1 MKFTLIELLEIIVII
16 TTLLYNY
23 FLIKQQIICWLF
35 GFLSSVTGLVIFYE
49 KQLIGQVILHVFYA
63 LMAVYGWY
71 IWGKN
76 KQELKVKK
84 WTISMQAYI
93 LSFGFII
100 SFVLSNFVLNHFIE
114 NINVLDI
121 LITVFCFIATFKETH
136 KIVTAWIYWI
146 VLNAASFV
154 LYLQS
159 DLFIYALLMLIYTA
173 LSIKGYLT
181 WNKELKTNDFHSD
194 DY

>member
-35 GFLSSVTGLVIFYE
+35 GFLSSVTGLVIFHE

-63 LMAVYGWY
+63 LMAIYGWY

-181 WNKELKTNDFHSD
+181 WNKELKTNDFQSD

>member
-63 LMAVYGWY
+63 LMAIYGWY

-84 WTISMQAYI
+84 WTITMQAYT
-93 LSFGFII
+93 LAFGFII
-100 SFVLSNFVLNHFIE
+100 SFVLSYFVLNRFIE

-146 VLNAASFV
+146 ILNAASFV
-154 LYLQS
+154 LYLQTG
-159 DLFIYALLMLIYTA
+159 LFIYALLMVIYTL
-173 LSIKGYLT
+173 LSVKGYLT
-181 WNKELKTNDFHSD
+181 WNKELKNNKII
-194 DY
+194 

>member
-1 MKFTLIELLEIIVII
+1 MNFNFITILEIFVII
-16 TTLLYNY
+16 TTLLYNF
-23 FLIKQQIICWLF
+23 FLIKQKLICWLF
-35 GFLSSVTGLVIFYE
+35 GFISSVTGLIIFYE
-49 KQLIGQVILHVFYA
+49 KQLVGQVFLHVFYA

-84 WTISMQAYI
+84 WTTALQAYT
-93 LSFGFII
+93 LAFGFII
-100 SFVLSNFVLNHFIE
+100 SFVLSYFVLNYFIK
-114 NINVLDI
+114 NINVLDV

-146 VLNAASFV
+146 VLNAASFI

-159 DLFIYALLMLIYTA
+159 DLFIYAILMLIYAA
-173 LSIKGYLT
+173 LSVKGYLI
-181 WNKELKTNDFHSD
+181 WNKELKASNLKSAE
-194 DY
+194 

>member
-63 LMAVYGWY
+63 LMALYGWY

-84 WTISMQAYI
+84 WTIAMQAYT
-93 LSFGFII
+93 LAFGFII
-100 SFVLSNFVLNHFIE
+100 SFSSFLLVFYSFLFLFSFFFLFLLFVVSLCLLL
-114 NINVLDI
+114 V
-121 LITVFCFIATFKETH
+121 VF
-136 KIVTAWIYWI
+136 
-146 VLNAASFV
+146 L
-154 LYLQS
+154 
-159 DLFIYALLMLIYTA
+159 LFL
-173 LSIKGYLT
+173 
-181 WNKELKTNDFHSD
+181 
-194 DY
+194 

>member
-35 GFLSSVTGLVIFYE
+35 GFLSSVIGLVIFYE

-71 IWGKN
+71 IWDKN

-84 WTISMQAYI
+84 WTITMQAYT
-93 LSFGFII
+93 LAFGFII
-100 SFVLSNFVLNHFIE
+100 SFVLSNFVLNQFIE

-146 VLNAASFV
+146 ILNAASFV

-159 DLFIYALLMLIYTA
+159 GLFIYALLMLIYTI
-173 LSIKGYLT
+173 LSIKGYLA
-181 WNKELKTNDFHSD
+181 WNKELKKNNII
-194 DY
+194 